1 MVQQGKNLKDM
12 DLTELK
18 ARAYDLIA
26 LGENVQR
33 QLQET
38 NQLIAQKSR
47 PEPIPELVKE

>member
-1 MVQQGKNLKDM
+1 MIQQGMDLKDM
-12 DLTELK
+12 DITELK

-38 NQLIAQKSR
+38 NILIQQKSR
-47 PEPIPELVKE
+47 PEPIKEE